1 MALNDLQGG
10 TFWYVLVRSGTFLHG
25 IATIRDGK
33 QSVSI
38 GLMYPDTLP

>member
-1 MALNDLQGG
+1 MVLQNGA
-10 TFWYVLVRSGTFLHG
+10 FWCDLVRFSAFLHG
-25 IATIRDGK
+25 IATIRDGT